1 MKTIQGIEFNYDD
14 IVLFHLSD
22 SKVNIL
28 VNNEE
33 QMAKYKETGNIKD
46 LPVSIADNSASFEK
60 KLLTKMKQIKAY
72 KVVDNQVLVVYKD
85 GTKMDFDITNL
96 NDIKYVA
103 DAQKTQ
109 REINEKN
116 KRRATMAGIL
126 AGTFIGTYFITDG
139 ISKLVDNKKSNDTP
153 INSEFVVGGEYK
165 KQALEM
171 FERLEKTPFAKEVKW
186 TPELAE
192 GIIEYANGEYPLEM
206 QTMDEEEALKKQ
218 EEIEYA
224 IQTLIS
230 YNLSVTTDKI
240 VNIADYVNSDKG
252 RALINDAL
260 VMGRALSASDT
271 SKKLISNSEW
281 TTHAKLSSDKDEA
294 TENLMHYEYD
304 TMYNSIY
311 SELPASMRFIIAST
325 YEMSNE
331 YVPVWTHVTRE
342 RSEKDVREH
351 ELYFRYFINENNNY
365 ETFLPREIENNKVEY
380 VLTYKDCSEK
390 VYDEIT
396 MYVMAGRL
404 INENH
409 KYGDVEQVPGMKQF
423 GVEIEVNNRVDEAME
438 QMRDNI
444 NIMSRANQYSKQK

>member
-116 KRRATMAGIL
+116 KRIATMAGIL
-126 AGTFIGTYFITDG
+126 AGTFIGTYFITNG
-139 ISKLVDNKKSNDTP
+139 ILKLVDNKKSNDTP

>member
-126 AGTFIGTYFITDG
+126 AGTFIGTYFITNG
-139 ISKLVDNKKSNDTP
+139 ILKLVDNKKSNDTP

-165 KQALEM
+165 KQAIEM

-186 TPELAE
+186 TPELVE

>member
-14 IVLFHLSD
+14 IVLFHLSE

-46 LPVSIADNSASFEK
+46 LPVSIVDNNAAFEK
-60 KLLTKMKQIKAY
+60 KLLTKMKQIKTY
-72 KVVDNQVLVVYKD
+72 KVEDNLVIVEYKD
-85 GTKMDFDITNL
+85 GTKIDFNITNL

-103 DAQKTQ
+103 NAQKTQ

-126 AGTFIGTYFITDG
+126 AGTFLATGTIGYLIG
-139 ISKLVDNKKSNDTP
+139 NKYNKKGVDDPTN
-153 INSEFVVGGEYK
+153 IEFVVGGEYK

-192 GIIEYANGEYPLEM
+192 GIIEYANGEYPREM
-206 QTMDEEEALKKQ
+206 QTMEEEEALKKQ
-218 EEIEYA
+218 DEIEDA

-240 VNIADYVNSDKG
+240 VNIADYVNSNKG
-252 RALINDAL
+252 KALINDAL

-311 SELPASMRFIIAST
+311 SELPSSIRFIIAST

-342 RSEKDVREH
+342 RSEQDVREH

>member
-116 KRRATMAGIL
+116 KRRAIMAGIL

-281 TTHAKLSSDKDEA
+281 TTHAKLSCDKDEA

>member
-14 IVLFHLSD
+14 IVLFHLSE

-46 LPVSIADNSASFEK
+46 LPVSIADNSASFQK

-72 KVVDNQVLVVYKD
+72 KVVDNQVIVVYKD
-85 GTKMDFDITNL
+85 GTKIDFNITNL

-103 DAQKTQ
+103 NAQKTQ

-126 AGTFIGTYFITDG
+126 AGTFLATGTIGYLIG
-139 ISKLVDNKKSNDTP
+139 NKYNKKGVDNP

-192 GIIEYANGEYPLEM
+192 GIIEYANGEYPREM
-206 QTMDEEEALKKQ
+206 QTMEEEEALKKQ
-218 EEIEYA
+218 EEIEDA

-240 VNIADYVNSDKG
+240 VNIADYVNSNKG
-252 RALINDAL
+252 KALINDAL

-281 TTHAKLSSDKDEA
+281 TTHAKLSSDKEEA

-311 SELPASMRFIIAST
+311 SELPSSIRFIIAST

-342 RSEKDVREH
+342 RSEQDVREH

>member
-46 LPVSIADNSASFEK
+46 LPVSIADNSASFQK

-72 KVVDNQVLVVYKD
+72 KVVDNQVIVVYKD
-85 GTKMDFDITNL
+85 GTKIDFNITNL

-103 DAQKTQ
+103 NAQKAQ

-126 AGTFIGTYFITDG
+126 AGTFLATGTIGYLIG
-139 ISKLVDNKKSNDTP
+139 NKYNKKGVDNPTN
-153 INSEFVVGGEYK
+153 IEFVVGGEYK

-192 GIIEYANGEYPLEM
+192 GIIEYANGEYPREM
-206 QTMDEEEALKKQ
+206 QTMEEEEALKKQ
-218 EEIEYA
+218 EEIEDA

-240 VNIADYVNSDKG
+240 VNIADYVNSNKG
-252 RALINDAL
+252 KALINDAL

-281 TTHAKLSSDKDEA
+281 TTHAKLSSDKEEA

-311 SELPASMRFIIAST
+311 SELPSSIRFIIAST

-342 RSEKDVREH
+342 RSEQDVREH

>member
-46 LPVSIADNSASFEK
+46 LPVSIADNSASFQK

-72 KVVDNQVLVVYKD
+72 KVVDNQVIVVYKD

>member
-72 KVVDNQVLVVYKD
+72 KVVDNQVIVVYKD

-165 KQALEM
+165 KQAIEM
-171 FERLEKTPFAKEVKW
+171 FERLEKTSFAKEVKW

>member
-14 IVLFHLSD
+14 IVLFHLSE
-22 SKVNIL
+22 SKINIL

-60 KLLTKMKQIKAY
+60 KLLTKMKQIKTY
-72 KVVDNQVLVVYKD
+72 KVEDNLVIVEYKD
-85 GTKMDFDITNL
+85 GTKIDFNITNL

-103 DAQKTQ
+103 NAQKTQ
-109 REINEKN
+109 RKINEKN

-126 AGTFIGTYFITDG
+126 AGTFLATGTIGYLIG
-139 ISKLVDNKKSNDTP
+139 NKYNKKGVDNP

-192 GIIEYANGEYPLEM
+192 GIIEYANGEYPREM
-206 QTMDEEEALKKQ
+206 QTMEEEEALKKQ
-218 EEIEYA
+218 EEIEDA

-240 VNIADYVNSDKG
+240 VNIADYVNSNKG
-252 RALINDAL
+252 KALINDAL

-281 TTHAKLSSDKDEA
+281 TTHAKLSSNKDEA

-311 SELPASMRFIIAST
+311 SELPSSIRFIIAST

-342 RSEKDVREH
+342 RSEQDVREH

>member
-46 LPVSIADNSASFEK
+46 LPVSIADNSASFQK

-72 KVVDNQVLVVYKD
+72 KVVDNQVIVVYKD

-126 AGTFIGTYFITDG
+126 AGTFIGTYFITNG
-139 ISKLVDNKKSNDTP
+139 ILKLVDNKKSNDTP

-240 VNIADYVNSDKG
+240 VNIADYVNSNKG
-252 RALINDAL
+252 KALINDAL

-311 SELPASMRFIIAST
+311 SELPASIRFIIAST

-342 RSEKDVREH
+342 RSEQDVREH

-423 GVEIEVNNRVDEAME
+423 GVEIEVNNKVDEAME

>member
-1 MKTIQGIEFNYDD
+1 MKTIQGIEFNYND

-72 KVVDNQVLVVYKD
+72 KVVDNQVIVVYKD

-126 AGTFIGTYFITDG
+126 AGTFIGTYFITNG
-139 ISKLVDNKKSNDTP
+139 ILKLVDNKKSNDTP

-165 KQALEM
+165 KQAIEM

>member
-72 KVVDNQVLVVYKD
+72 KVVDNQVIVVYKD

-171 FERLEKTPFAKEVKW
+171 FERLEKSPFAKEVKW

>member
-46 LPVSIADNSASFEK
+46 LPVSIADNSASFQK

-72 KVVDNQVLVVYKD
+72 KVVDNQVIVVYKD

-126 AGTFIGTYFITDG
+126 AGTFIGTYFITNG
-139 ISKLVDNKKSNDTP
+139 ILKLVDNKKSNDTP

-165 KQALEM
+165 KQAIEM

-192 GIIEYANGEYPLEM
+192 GIIEYDIGEYPL
-206 QTMDEEEALKKQ
+206 
-218 EEIEYA
+218 
-224 IQTLIS
+224 
-230 YNLSVTTDKI
+230 
-240 VNIADYVNSDKG
+240 
-252 RALINDAL
+252 
-260 VMGRALSASDT
+260 
-271 SKKLISNSEW
+271 
-281 TTHAKLSSDKDEA
+281 
-294 TENLMHYEYD
+294 
-304 TMYNSIY
+304 
-311 SELPASMRFIIAST
+311 
-325 YEMSNE
+325 
-331 YVPVWTHVTRE
+331 
-342 RSEKDVREH
+342 
-351 ELYFRYFINENNNY
+351 
-365 ETFLPREIENNKVEY
+365 
-380 VLTYKDCSEK
+380 
-390 VYDEIT
+390 
-396 MYVMAGRL
+396 
-404 INENH
+404 
-409 KYGDVEQVPGMKQF
+409 
-423 GVEIEVNNRVDEAME
+423 
-438 QMRDNI
+438 
-444 NIMSRANQYSKQK
+444 

>member
-14 IVLFHLSD
+14 IVLFHLSNN
-22 SKVNIL
+22 KINIL

-33 QMAKYKETGNIKD
+33 QMAKYKETGNIND
-46 LPVSIADNSASFEK
+46 LPVSIVENNASIEK

-72 KVVDNQVLVVYKD
+72 KVKDNSVIVEYKN
-85 GTKMDFDITNL
+85 GIKIDFDITNL
-96 NDIKYVA
+96 NDIKYIA
-103 DAQKTQ
+103 NAQKTQ

-126 AGTFIGTYFITDG
+126 AGTFLATGTIGYLIG
-139 ISKLVDNKKSNDTP
+139 NKYNKKGVDDPTN
-153 INSEFVVGGEYK
+153 IEFVVGGEYK

-192 GIIEYANGEYPLEM
+192 GIIEYANGEYPREM
-206 QTMDEEEALKKQ
+206 QTMEEEEALKKQ
-218 EEIEYA
+218 EEIEDA

-240 VNIADYVNSDKG
+240 VNIADYVNSNKG
-252 RALINDAL
+252 KALINDAL

-311 SELPASMRFIIAST
+311 SELPSSIRFIIAST

-342 RSEKDVREH
+342 KSESDVREH

>member
-14 IVLFHLSD
+14 IVLFHLSE

-33 QMAKYKETGNIKD
+33 QMTKYKETGNIKD

-60 KLLTKMKQIKAY
+60 KLLTKMKQIKTY
-72 KVVDNQVLVVYKD
+72 KVEDNLVIVEYKD
-85 GTKMDFDITNL
+85 GTKIDFNITNL

-103 DAQKTQ
+103 NAQKTQ

-126 AGTFIGTYFITDG
+126 AGTFLATGTIGYLIG
-139 ISKLVDNKKSNDTP
+139 NKYNKKGVDDPTN
-153 INSEFVVGGEYK
+153 IEFVVGGEYK

-192 GIIEYANGEYPLEM
+192 GIIEYANGEYPREM
-206 QTMDEEEALKKQ
+206 QTMEEEEALKKQ
-218 EEIEYA
+218 DEIEDA

-240 VNIADYVNSDKG
+240 VNIADYVNSNKG
-252 RALINDAL
+252 KALINDAL

-311 SELPASMRFIIAST
+311 SELPSSIRFIIAST

-342 RSEKDVREH
+342 RSEQDVREH

-409 KYGDVEQVPGMKQF
+409 KYGDVEQIPGMKQF

>member
-33 QMAKYKETGNIKD
+33 QMAKYKETGNIKY
-46 LPVSIADNSASFEK
+46 LPVSIADNSASFQK

-72 KVVDNQVLVVYKD
+72 KVVDNQVIVVYKD

-126 AGTFIGTYFITDG
+126 AGTFIGTYFITNG
-139 ISKLVDNKKSNDTP
+139 ILKLVDNKKSNDTP

>member
-14 IVLFHLSD
+14 IVLFHLSE

-60 KLLTKMKQIKAY
+60 KLLTKMKQIKTY
-72 KVVDNQVLVVYKD
+72 KVEDNLVIVEYKD
-85 GTKMDFDITNL
+85 GTKIDFNITNL

-103 DAQKTQ
+103 NAQKTQ

-126 AGTFIGTYFITDG
+126 AGTFLATGTIGYLIG
-139 ISKLVDNKKSNDTP
+139 NKYNKKGVDDPTN
-153 INSEFVVGGEYK
+153 IEFVVGGEYK

-192 GIIEYANGEYPLEM
+192 GIIEYANGEYPREM
-206 QTMDEEEALKKQ
+206 QTMKEEEALKKQ
-218 EEIEYA
+218 DEIEDA

-240 VNIADYVNSDKG
+240 VNIADYVNSNKG
-252 RALINDAL
+252 KALINDAL
-260 VMGRALSASDT
+260 VMGRALSVSDT

-311 SELPASMRFIIAST
+311 SELPSSIRFIIAST

-342 RSEKDVREH
+342 RSEQDVREH

>member
-14 IVLFHLSD
+14 IVLFHLSE

-46 LPVSIADNSASFEK
+46 LPVSIADNSASFQK

-72 KVVDNQVLVVYKD
+72 KVVDNQVIVVYKD
-85 GTKMDFDITNL
+85 GTKIDFNITNL

-103 DAQKTQ
+103 NAQKTQ

-126 AGTFIGTYFITDG
+126 AGTFLATGTIGYLIG
-139 ISKLVDNKKSNDTP
+139 NKYNKKGVDNPTN
-153 INSEFVVGGEYK
+153 IEFVVGGEYK

-192 GIIEYANGEYPLEM
+192 GIIEYANGEYPREM
-206 QTMDEEEALKKQ
+206 QTMEEEEALKKQ
-218 EEIEYA
+218 DEIEDA

-240 VNIADYVNSDKG
+240 VNIADYVNSNKG
-252 RALINDAL
+252 KALINDAL

-281 TTHAKLSSDKDEA
+281 TTHAKLSSDKDKA

-311 SELPASMRFIIAST
+311 SELPSSIRFIIAST

-342 RSEKDVREH
+342 RSEQDVREH

>member
-14 IVLFHLSD
+14 IVLFHLSE

-33 QMAKYKETGNIKD
+33 QMTKYKETGNIKD

-60 KLLTKMKQIKAY
+60 KLLTKMKQIKTY
-72 KVVDNQVLVVYKD
+72 KVEDNLVIVEYKD
-85 GTKMDFDITNL
+85 GTKIDFNITNL

-103 DAQKTQ
+103 NAQKTQ

-126 AGTFIGTYFITDG
+126 AGTFLATGTIGYLIG
-139 ISKLVDNKKSNDTP
+139 NKYNKKGVDDPTN
-153 INSEFVVGGEYK
+153 IEFVVGGEYK

-192 GIIEYANGEYPLEM
+192 GIIEYANGEYPREM

-218 EEIEYA
+218 DEIEDA

-240 VNIADYVNSDKG
+240 VNIADYVNSNKG
-252 RALINDAL
+252 KALINDAL

-311 SELPASMRFIIAST
+311 SELPSSIRFIIAST

-331 YVPVWTHVTRE
+331 YVPIWTHVTRE
-342 RSEKDVREH
+342 RSEQDVREH

-409 KYGDVEQVPGMKQF
+409 KYGDVEQIPGMKQF

>member
-14 IVLFHLSD
+14 IVLFHLSNN
-22 SKVNIL
+22 KINIL

-33 QMAKYKETGNIKD
+33 QMAKYKETGNIND
-46 LPVSIADNSASFEK
+46 LPVSIVENNASIEK

-72 KVVDNQVLVVYKD
+72 KVKDNSVIVEYKN
-85 GTKMDFDITNL
+85 GIKIDFDITNL

-103 DAQKTQ
+103 NAQKTQ
-109 REINEKN
+109 REINENN

-126 AGTFIGTYFITDG
+126 AGTFLVTGTIGYLIG
-139 ISKLVDNKKSNDTP
+139 NKYNKKGVDNPTNT
-153 INSEFVVGGEYK
+153 EFVVDGEYK

-192 GIIEYANGEYPLEM
+192 AIIEYANGEYPREM

-218 EEIEYA
+218 DEIEDA

-240 VNIADYVNSDKG
+240 VNIADYVNSNKG
-252 RALINDAL
+252 KALINDAL

-311 SELPASMRFIIAST
+311 SKLPSSIRFIIAST

-342 RSEKDVREH
+342 RSEPDVREH

-444 NIMSRANQYSKQK
+444 NIMSRANQYSKEK

>member
-14 IVLFHLSD
+14 IVLFHLSE

-46 LPVSIADNSASFEK
+46 LPVSIVDNNAAFEK
-60 KLLTKMKQIKAY
+60 KLLTKMKQIKTY
-72 KVVDNQVLVVYKD
+72 KVEDNLVIVEYKD
-85 GTKMDFDITNL
+85 GTKIDFNITNL

-103 DAQKTQ
+103 NAQKTQ

-126 AGTFIGTYFITDG
+126 AGTFLATGTIGYLIG
-139 ISKLVDNKKSNDTP
+139 NKYNKKGVDDPTN
-153 INSEFVVGGEYK
+153 IEFVVGGEYK

-192 GIIEYANGEYPLEM
+192 GIIEYANGEYPREM

-218 EEIEYA
+218 EEIEDA

-240 VNIADYVNSDKG
+240 VNIADYVNSNKG
-252 RALINDAL
+252 KALINDAL

-311 SELPASMRFIIAST
+311 SELPSSIRFIIAST

-342 RSEKDVREH
+342 RSEQDVREH

>member
-72 KVVDNQVLVVYKD
+72 KVVDNQVIVVYKD

-139 ISKLVDNKKSNDTP
+139 ILKLVDNKKSNDTP

-165 KQALEM
+165 KQAIEM
-171 FERLEKTPFAKEVKW
+171 FERLEKTSFAKEVKW

-438 QMRDNI
+438 QMRDNV

>member
-72 KVVDNQVLVVYKD
+72 KVVDNQVIVVYKD

-171 FERLEKTPFAKEVKW
+171 FERLEKTPIAKEVKC
-186 TPELAE
+186 TPEISE
-192 GIIEYANGEYPLEM
+192 GII
-206 QTMDEEEALKKQ
+206 
-218 EEIEYA
+218 
-224 IQTLIS
+224 
-230 YNLSVTTDKI
+230 
-240 VNIADYVNSDKG
+240 
-252 RALINDAL
+252 
-260 VMGRALSASDT
+260 
-271 SKKLISNSEW
+271 
-281 TTHAKLSSDKDEA
+281 
-294 TENLMHYEYD
+294 
-304 TMYNSIY
+304 
-311 SELPASMRFIIAST
+311 
-325 YEMSNE
+325 
-331 YVPVWTHVTRE
+331 
-342 RSEKDVREH
+342 
-351 ELYFRYFINENNNY
+351 
-365 ETFLPREIENNKVEY
+365 
-380 VLTYKDCSEK
+380 
-390 VYDEIT
+390 
-396 MYVMAGRL
+396 
-404 INENH
+404 
-409 KYGDVEQVPGMKQF
+409 
-423 GVEIEVNNRVDEAME
+423 
-438 QMRDNI
+438 
-444 NIMSRANQYSKQK
+444 

>member
-60 KLLTKMKQIKAY
+60 KLLTKMKQIKVY
-72 KVVDNQVLVVYKD
+72 KVVDNQVIVVYKD

>member
-72 KVVDNQVLVVYKD
+72 KVVDNQVIVVYED

-109 REINEKN
+109 REINEKK

-126 AGTFIGTYFITDG
+126 AGTFIGTYFITNG
-139 ISKLVDNKKSNDTP
+139 ILKLVDNKKSNDTP

>member
-72 KVVDNQVLVVYKD
+72 KVVDNQVIVVYKD

>member
-14 IVLFHLSD
+14 IVLFHLSE

-46 LPVSIADNSASFEK
+46 LPVSIANNSASFEK
-60 KLLTKMKQIKAY
+60 KLLTKMKQIKTY
-72 KVVDNQVLVVYKD
+72 KVEDNLVIVEYKD
-85 GTKMDFDITNL
+85 GTKIDFDITNL

-103 DAQKTQ
+103 NAQKTQ

-126 AGTFIGTYFITDG
+126 AGTFLATGTIGYLIG
-139 ISKLVDNKKSNDTP
+139 NKYNKKGVDNP

-192 GIIEYANGEYPLEM
+192 GIIEYANGEYPREM
-206 QTMDEEEALKKQ
+206 QTMEEEEALKKQ
-218 EEIEYA
+218 EEIEDA

-240 VNIADYVNSDKG
+240 VNIADYVNSNKG
-252 RALINDAL
+252 KALINDAL

-281 TTHAKLSSDKDEA
+281 TTHAKLSSNKDEA

-311 SELPASMRFIIAST
+311 SELPSSIRFIIAST

-342 RSEKDVREH
+342 RSEQDVREH

-404 INENH
+404 NNENH